1 MTAATER
8 LAGSEGVL
16 RTVLPGGL
24 RVITESLPAVRSAA
38 FGIWAGVGSRDEDP
52 AHAGATHYLEHL
64 LFKGTRRRSALE
76 ISASMDAVGGE
87 LNAFTAKEYTC
98 YYARVL
104 DADLPLAIDVLSD
117 MVTSSLIEPKE
128 VDAERGVI
136 LEEIAMN
143 EDDPADLV
151 HEAFS
156 ELAFGD
162 TPLGRPILGTV
173 DSINSITR
181 DRIAEHYR
189 ARYTPDHLVVA
200 AAGSLDHDHVVE
212 LTAAAFGAVLSGQRA
227 PAGPRLTGPQADGGT
242 ATGVRLVSRPVE
254 QANIVL
260 GCAGLARNDDRRF
273 ALGVLNAALGGGMS
287 SRLFQE
293 VREKRGLAYS
303 VYSFSS
309 QHAECGQWGIYAGCL
324 PAKTEEVL
332 SICQD
337 EIAKVIESG
346 LTDEELDRGKG
357 QLRGSIVLGLEDPSS
372 RMRRLGKSELVYPR
386 LEPVDEILARIEA
399 VTHDQVREVA
409 ADGAWPAEGA
419 GHRGAVRRRCRVR
432 RGAGELAAAPQ
443 YSRLFWLRPALMPR
457 SGCRGAGR
465 DALFCGACLLRSRLA
480 RLSAPAVPLTSTR
493 SVPGGW
499 CAASGRRT
507 TRGQRRS

>member
-1 MTAATER
+1 MTAGTQR
-8 LAGSEGVL
+8 PVGTDDSVL

-24 RVITESLPAVRSAA
+24 RVITEALPSVRSAA
-38 FGIWAGVGSRDEDP
+38 VGIWAGVGSRDEDRD
-52 AHAGATHYLEHL
+52 HSGATHYLEHL
-64 LFKGTRRRSALE
+64 LFKGTARRTALD
-76 ISASMDAVGGE
+76 ISAEMDAVGGE

-117 MVTSSLIEPKE
+117 MVTSSLIEPKD

-143 EDDPADLV
+143 EDDPSDLV

-156 ELAFGD
+156 EQLFGD

-173 DSINSITR
+173 DSINSISRT
-181 DRIAEHYR
+181 RIAEHYR
-189 ARYTPDHLVVA
+189 ARYTPDYLVVA
-200 AAGSLDHDHVVE
+200 AAGNVDHDRVVE
-212 LTAAAFGAVLSGQRA
+212 LVGAAFGPVLTGTAGPVPPRLSG
-227 PAGPRLTGPQADGGT
+227 PDGDT
-242 ATGVRLVSRPVE
+242 AIGTGVRLLSRPVE
-254 QANIVL
+254 QANLVL
-260 GCAGLARNDDRRF
+260 GCAGLARTDSRRF

-309 QHAECGQWGIYAGCL
+309 QHADCGQWGIYAGCL

-332 SICQD
+332 AICHD
-337 EIAKVIESG
+337 EIAKVIDSG

-372 RMRRLGKSELVYPR
+372 RMSRLGKSELVYPR
-386 LEPVDEILARIEA
+386 LEPVDEILAEIDA

-409 ADGAWPAEGA
+409 TT
-419 GHRGAVRRRCRVR
+419 V
-432 RGAGELAAAPQ
+432 LAQPK
-443 YSRLFWLRPALMPR
+443 ALAIVGPFDSDEEFAR
-457 SGCRGAGR
+457 
-465 DALFCGACLLRSRLA
+465 ALG
-480 RLSAPAVPLTSTR
+480 
-493 SVPGGW
+493 
-499 CAASGRRT
+499 
-507 TRGQRRS
+507 

>member
-1 MTAATER
+1 MTAGTQR
-8 LAGSEGVL
+8 LPGNDGAL

-24 RVITESLPAVRSAA
+24 RVVTESLPAVRSAA

-52 AHAGATHYLEHL
+52 QHAGATHYLEHL
-64 LFKGTRRRSALE
+64 LFKGTSRRTALD
-76 ISASMDAVGGE
+76 ISAEMDAVGGE

-117 MVTSSLIEPKE
+117 MVTGSLLEAKE

-156 ELAFGD
+156 ALLFGD

-173 DSINSITR
+173 DSINSISA
-181 DRIAEHYR
+181 DRISEHYR
-189 ARYTPDHLVVA
+189 ARYTPANLVVA
-200 AAGSLDHDHVVE
+200 AAGSLDHDQVVE
-212 LTAAAFGAVLSGQRA
+212 LTAAAFGAALTGDPA
-227 PAGPRLTGPQADGGT
+227 PLPPRLGGT
-242 ATGVRLVSRPVE
+242 RPEAGTGTGVRLVARPVE
-254 QANIVL
+254 QANLVL
-260 GCAGLARNDDRRF
+260 GCAGLARTDSRRF

-293 VREKRGLAYS
+293 IREKRGLAYS

-309 QHAECGQWGIYAGCL
+309 QNADCGQWGIYAGCL

-332 SICQD
+332 AICQD

-372 RMRRLGKSELVYPR
+372 RMSRLGKSELVYPF
-386 LEPVDEILARIEA
+386 LEPVDDILAEVEA
-399 VTHDQVREVA
+399 VTHDQVRDVA
-409 ADGAWPAEGA
+409 AAVLGQPKALAIVGPFDDDAFA
-419 GHRGAVRRRCRVR
+419 GVL
-432 RGAGELAAAPQ
+432 AG
-443 YSRLFWLRPALMPR
+443 
-457 SGCRGAGR
+457 
-465 DALFCGACLLRSRLA
+465 
-480 RLSAPAVPLTSTR
+480 
-493 SVPGGW
+493 
-499 CAASGRRT
+499 
-507 TRGQRRS
+507 